1 VAVLVTVG
9 AHPVGDL
16 GFAPLHQRTRALD
29 HEVSQKALDMLKE
42 GGWLTGFGV
51 PFGLRRG
58 PAGA

>member
-1 VAVLVTVG
+1 MVTEHFG
-9 AHPVGDL
+9 WPPRA
-16 GFAPLHQRTRALD
+16 APD

-51 PFGLRRG
+51 PFGLCRG